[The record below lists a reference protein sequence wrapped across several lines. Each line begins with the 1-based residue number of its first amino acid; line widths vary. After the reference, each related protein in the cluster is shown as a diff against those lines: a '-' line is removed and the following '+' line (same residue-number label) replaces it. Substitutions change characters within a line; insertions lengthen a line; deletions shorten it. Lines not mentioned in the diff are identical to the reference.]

1 MNFPSGDV
9 TYDNKE
15 SGLKS
20 QNVQGAIDE
29 LYGICTAVPAGDQ
42 IIATSNLEK
51 DPYECRYFFTGRN
64 PNNYIIFNNES
75 WRIISVECDSTI
87 KIMRNAS
94 IGNQYWDT
102 SGNNNWARPASL
114 NTYLNETYY
123 NELNANAQSQIV
135 AKDWSI
141 GNITW
146 YNNDL
151 AKQIGADDLHTNE
164 EIIIYLNTLGNIVY
178 LHSAGYGLI
187 YMPKEVSD
195 KQIESLYQLL
205 SSFPK
210 TPIYIDYNL
219 MRKNGKIVPQEII
232 NSDDSLRNTQLLD
245 KFLNFKSYTKKVK

>member
-1 MNFPSGDV
+1 MEKMDDYWMAVISSED
-9 TYDNKE
+9 D
-15 SGLKS
+15 GLIRFFGRK
-20 QNVQGAIDE
+20 DE
-29 LYGICTAVPAGDQ
+29 EYFLHLEVLKDYLY
-42 IIATSNLEK
+42 
-51 DPYECRYFFTGRN
+51 
-64 PNNYIIFNNES
+64 
-75 WRIISVECDSTI
+75 
-87 KIMRNAS
+87 
-94 IGNQYWDT
+94 
-102 SGNNNWARPASL
+102 
-114 NTYLNETYY
+114 TYY
-123 NELNANAQSQIV
+123 
-135 AKDWSI
+135 
-141 GNITW
+141 
-146 YNNDL
+146 NDL

-232 NSDDSLRNTQLLD
+232 NSDDSLGNTQLLD